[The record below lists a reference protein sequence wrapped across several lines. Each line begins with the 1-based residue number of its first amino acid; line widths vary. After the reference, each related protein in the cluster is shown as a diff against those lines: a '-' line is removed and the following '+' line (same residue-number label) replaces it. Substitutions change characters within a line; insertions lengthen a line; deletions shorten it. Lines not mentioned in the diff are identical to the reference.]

1 MRNTLDGRERRK
13 GYSPLMSLTFLRDP
27 ELTPEFRE
35 QVARLWTDVSN
46 ADGAVGFVPPVTL
59 DEVRGVANA
68 QLDATTNGGLRL
80 LAACEDGRLAGTV
93 FLKLNTHRLMRH
105 WCTFVTVMI
114 DPALQGGGRGDQML
128 REALR
133 MARDLG
139 FRAVQLDCRGGTG
152 VDAFY
157 ARFGFKE
164 VGRVPEMIH
173 IGGGEFRD
181 SIAMWLPLN

>member
-1 MRNTLDGRERRK
+1 
-13 GYSPLMSLTFLRDP
+13 MSLTFLRDP
-27 ELTPEFRE
+27 DLTPERRDE
-35 QVARLWTDVSN
+35 IVRLWTEVST
-46 ADGAVGFVPPVTL
+46 AGGAVGFVPPVTL
-59 DEVRGVANA
+59 DEVRAVADV
-68 QLDATTNGGLRL
+68 QLDATARGALRL
-80 LAACEDGRLAGTV
+80 LTAYEDGRLAGTV
-93 FLKLNTHRLMRH
+93 FLKLNTHRLMQH

-128 REALR
+128 REAIR

-139 FRAVQLDCRGGTG
+139 FLAVQLDCRGGTG

-173 IGGGEFRD
+173 MGGGEYRD